1 MKPRFQISRGAIE
14 LIKRFEGYR
23 QRSAQLP
30 DGRWTIGYGH
40 TQTARAG
47 AVVSEADAEALLIY
61 DTIGVAHAVN
71 ENVFTPLTQNQFDAL
86 VCFAFNIGVDNFRR
100 SAVLRRVNEGQ
111 LIQAAYEM
119 ELWRKSDFE
128 GERILIDAL
137 VRRRSAEKTLFLKP
151 ANGWTPAPSPV
162 LPPRIDVDTM
172 GLVPAVAPVVLT
184 TAMDGE
190 RAVAERETPAP
201 AAEVPTSTATEVA
214 ATAITHQ
221 LSQILTESEAA
232 PEAPAPEAPVAEEAA
247 PEIVAE
253 PEPEALAD
261 TLFPEP
267 VAEPFA
273 ETAPEVVA
281 ETVDEAAQAPAA
293 LLETP
298 EAALDVPPIPAWEA
312 PAAPQDAVAETPE
325 AETPAPL
332 PTYATIGETDFAL
345 TPAAESEPEGHAAE
359 PTAEPEAQAEPEP
372 ELFDPARAQHEP
384 LPEPDGFRIEPTRA
398 LAEAN
403 PSPRILIDDTSFD
416 AVETFDATY
425 GATAKPFNL
434 KGVAPLLL
442 LALLGLVFFGAGLV
456 LGFTTGGRGDLS
468 DPMTLVGWGL
478 GIVGIG
484 CFGVSVYRVLNRL
497 VGEDKEDI

>member
-1 MKPRFQISRGAIE
+1 MNPRFQISRGAIE

-47 AVVSEADAEALLIY
+47 AVVSEPDAEALLIY

-172 GLVPAVAPVVLT
+172 GLVPAAAPVVLT
-184 TAMDGE
+184 APMDGE
-190 RAVAERETPAP
+190 RAVAERQTPAP
-201 AAEVPTSTATEVA
+201 AAEAPASTATEVA

-221 LSQILTESEAA
+221 LSQILPES
-232 PEAPAPEAPVAEEAA
+232 EAA

-253 PEPEALAD
+253 PEPETVAD

-267 VAEPFA
+267 VGEPFA
-273 ETAPEVVA
+273 ETAD
-281 ETVDEAAQAPAA
+281 ETAQAPIGATFDAA
-293 LLETP
+293 VPVDLTPQTPAAPVETP
-298 EAALDVPPIPAWEA
+298 EAALDVPPIPAWQA
-312 PAAPQDAVAETPE
+312 PAAPEDVVEEAAAEAPE

-345 TPAAESEPEGHAAE
+345 TPAAESEPQVHGAEPAAE
-359 PTAEPEAQAEPEP
+359 PETHAEPEP

-384 LPEPDGFRIEPTRA
+384 SPESEAFRIEPTRA

-425 GATAKPFNL
+425 AETAKPFNL

-484 CFGVSVYRVLNRL
+484 CFAVSVYLVLNRL